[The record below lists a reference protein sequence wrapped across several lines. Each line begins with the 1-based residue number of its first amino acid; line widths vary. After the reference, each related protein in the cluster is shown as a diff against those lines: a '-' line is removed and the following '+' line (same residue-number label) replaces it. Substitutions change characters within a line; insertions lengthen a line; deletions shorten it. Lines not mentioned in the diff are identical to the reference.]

1 LIALTVALI
10 AFAVGASLKDAGAK
24 QAPVSLA
31 LLLASAAGWIGAL
44 MARDLVA
51 MIAAVEAA
59 WLACVGLVLVNAVR
73 DREPLNGALRMLS
86 IGGVGAALMLVGA
99 AMLGRGAGSFEL
111 DALPLAS
118 IRMTDLAGAGAALM
132 ILGLAVKAGV
142 APLHAWSAA
151 AIGRANAMVTLG
163 VGVLGVVGALCV
175 LARFSAYVITSP
187 YIGAAISGA
196 LAALGGL
203 SVVIGAVQAVGA
215 RNLLR
220 LAAYAGVSQ
229 AGCVLLSVALGSPAG
244 FAAAFDPACRARGGG
259 DCVLWRRGGGTC
271 ADAGDAR
278 WLWPACAACERGDH
292 GGCAELDGR
301 AADDRLSW
309 ALAFGRSGCRR
320 GLVVGRGAGDHRVAR
335 RRVLWRA
342 LDRAHVFPAR
352 EHGVCR

>member
-1 LIALTVALI
+1 MSGNYLDLARTHAPLLLIAAPLIGAALVLVSGTARVGWILASVVGGVTAFMALDFASGVFSGAMTNFAVVAPTLYVDGVGAFAAALIALTVALI

-187 YIGAAISGA
+187 YIGAAISG
-196 LAALGGL
+196 
-203 SVVIGAVQAVGA
+203 GA
-215 RNLLR
+215 
-220 LAAYAGVSQ
+220 
-229 AGCVLLSVALGSPAG
+229 
-244 FAAAFDPACRARGGG
+244 
-259 DCVLWRRGGGTC
+259 WRRLG
-271 ADAGDAR
+271 AD
-278 WLWPACAACERGDH
+278 
-292 GGCAELDGR
+292 
-301 AADDRLSW
+301 
-309 ALAFGRSGCRR
+309 
-320 GLVVGRGAGDHRVAR
+320 
-335 RRVLWRA
+335 
-342 LDRAHVFPAR
+342 
-352 EHGVCR
+352 